1 MIGKVKILLLITLF
15 ACGNSLVHVAYSS
28 IDYEVKCTCLQH
40 ADGIST
46 FKNDPSGCIL
56 AKTHYPDGSSTTN
69 TYDSLDQLIAA
80 RDAEGHW
87 VTNRYDSRG
96 RIVSVKSTQSSISN
110 QYDVV
115 GNITNTIVDPA
126 GLHIKTSSTYDLLN
140 RKRTASTPNA
150 TEHYQYDKLGRQ
162 TNRLDAAGESWK
174 THYDAQNRPV
184 TQTRPSGH
192 TEATEYDKLGN
203 RTAFINAETNAIRYG
218 VDAQGRITAITNAI
232 GNTTRFGYD
241 DSGNVAWR
249 QNADSNLVNYTYDTL
264 NRLTSVSYKGDWQ
277 KNFTYDANGNCL
289 TASGLIGTNI
299 YAYDVMNRLTS
310 STIRVHSHSFAV
322 QNQYDANGNRT
333 NLIYPGGL
341 SVGYAYDAENRL
353 TGVTANHAHNA
364 KHFTFAYDGASRLT
378 GLSYPNGV
386 HSTFGYNAEGQV
398 TNFTY
403 DGFIRRQNTRN
414 ALGFK
419 TTETINAGLAPQSPP
434 ARQLQK
440 THNAANQL
448 TGEQIVTGSVTSQL
462 VYAYDDNGCLEGVTS
477 TSISDLT
484 SKHYS
489 YDYEN
494 RLSSVQSA
502 TSAVHYQ
509 YDTEGARIA
518 RTCNGVTTYFI
529 PDPVDGLKR
538 PLAEADAQENITRY
552 YVWSGARLLCHIE
565 ADDGTPRYYHSDE
578 LGSTLALTDDYG
590 VTDRFAYMPYGTAT
604 HSGSTQTP
612 FLWLGG
618 YGVFYDDA
626 ADLHLTVH
634 RAYSPRLKRFIQP
647 DPLGIDG
654 GPNVYMWANMNPLF
668 FVDPFGLCAEGGGDW
683 NMMTRL
689 GGAAQMVGGGVE
701 SAAGYTFGT
710 VTSPT
715 LVGGLAGAAIGT
727 HGLDNLQAGFRQ
739 MVSGQPVDTMTSQA
753 MQSVGVSRNTANLTD
768 AGMSIVF
775 TAGASYLNSVSQAS
789 AVVNMSD
796 DSLALVDRFHSPQA
810 ASSKAQYWKYNRAGR
825 TGAEITEELTKQ
837 LDNMLLPGNPGEVFI
852 PSDALPSAKYTRA
865 LEKVLDWY

>member
-1 MIGKVKILLLITLF
+1 MFWTVFLFEYMYNLLACIPSTQSLSNTILSDV
-15 ACGNSLVHVAYSS
+15 AGNPVSPT
-28 IDYEVKCTCLQH
+28 E
-40 ADGIST
+40 DGT
-46 FKNDPSGCIL
+46 VVV
-56 AKTHYPDGSSTTN
+56 TN
-69 TYDSLDQLIAA
+69 TYD
-80 RDAEGHW
+80 
-87 VTNRYDSRG
+87 
-96 RIVSVKSTQSSISN
+96 RI
-110 QYDVV
+110 
-115 GNITNTIVDPA
+115 
-126 GLHIKTSSTYDLLN
+126 
-140 RKRTASTPNA
+140 
-150 TEHYQYDKLGRQ
+150 
-162 TNRLDAAGESWK
+162 NRLDAAGESWK
-174 THYDAQNRPV
+174 THYDAQSRPV

-192 TEATEYDKLGN
+192 SEATEYDKLGN

-218 VDAQGRITAITNAI
+218 VDAQGRVTAITNAI

-264 NRLTSVSYKGDWQ
+264 NRLTSVSYKGDCQ

-322 QNQYDANGNRT
+322 QNKYDANGNRT

-353 TGVTANHAHNA
+353 IGVTANHAHNA

-378 GLSYPNGV
+378 GLSYPNRV

-419 TTETINAGLAPQSPP
+419 STETINAGLAPQSPP

-462 VYAYDDNGCLEGVTS
+462 VYAYDDNGCLKEISKNPGPNPDVTY
-477 TSISDLT
+477 T
-484 SKHYS
+484 

-502 TSAVHYQ
+502 TFAVHYQ

-538 PLAEADAQENITRY
+538 PLAEADAQGHITRY

-565 ADDGTPRYYHSDE
+565 ADGRPRYYHSDE
-578 LGSTLALTDDYG
+578 LGSTLALTDEYG
-590 VTDRFAYMPYGTAT
+590 VTDQFAYMPYGYAT

-634 RAYSPRLKRFIQP
+634 RAYSSRLKRFIQP

-668 FVDPFGLCAEGGGDW
+668 FVDPLGLCAEDFDAQGDLKPSITDYEPGFV
-683 NMMTRL
+683 NDLDRAAFAEQLRIDRENDPL
-689 GGAAQMVGGGVE
+689 GGMTP
-701 SAAGYTFGT
+701 GYC
-710 VTSPT
+710 SPVPIT
-715 LVGGLAGAAIGT
+715 EDPVMAGALVA
-727 HGLDNLQAGFRQ
+727 ARAA
-739 MVSGQPVDTMTSQA
+739 SPAMTSFKTVA
-753 MQSVGVSRNTANLTD
+753 PKAVPDGKYYSVAYEMKLNPKSYPGKSSYMYFKEANLSLEGTMRSNSGLSNLGISVPKSSAGSVIGKSPAGWVWHHD
-768 AGMSIVF
+768 VGAGTMQLVPKVQHPNIPGGIFWETLHPGGKGGMSIW
-775 TAGASYLNSVSQAS
+775 GGG
-789 AVVNMSD
+789 
-796 DSLALVDRFHSPQA
+796 H
-810 ASSKAQYWKYNRAGR
+810 
-825 TGAEITEELTKQ
+825 
-837 LDNMLLPGNPGEVFI
+837 
-852 PSDALPSAKYTRA
+852 
-865 LEKVLDWY
+865 

>member
-1 MIGKVKILLLITLF
+1 MKRIT
-15 ACGNSLVHVAYSS
+15 
-28 IDYEVKCTCLQH
+28 
-40 ADGIST
+40 
-46 FKNDPSGCIL
+46 
-56 AKTHYPDGSSTTN
+56 
-69 TYDSLDQLIAA
+69 
-80 RDAEGHW
+80 
-87 VTNRYDSRG
+87 
-96 RIVSVKSTQSSISN
+96 
-110 QYDVV
+110 
-115 GNITNTIVDPA
+115 NITHDSA
-126 GLHIKTSSTYDLLN
+126 WK
-140 RKRTASTPNA
+140 ASF
-150 TEHYQYDKLGRQ
+150 R
-162 TNRLDAAGESWK
+162 
-174 THYDAQNRPV
+174 
-184 TQTRPSGH
+184 
-192 TEATEYDKLGN
+192 
-203 RTAFINAETNAIRYG
+203 
-218 VDAQGRITAITNAI
+218 
-232 GNTTRFGYD
+232 
-241 DSGNVAWR
+241 
-249 QNADSNLVNYTYDTL
+249 
-264 NRLTSVSYKGDWQ
+264 
-277 KNFTYDANGNCL
+277 
-289 TASGLIGTNI
+289 
-299 YAYDVMNRLTS
+299 
-310 STIRVHSHSFAV
+310 
-322 QNQYDANGNRT
+322 YDANGNRT

-353 TGVTANHAHNA
+353 IGVTANHAHNA

-462 VYAYDDNGCLEGVTS
+462 VYAYDDNGCLKEISKNPGPNPDVTY
-477 TSISDLT
+477 T
-484 SKHYS
+484 

-538 PLAEADAQENITRY
+538 PLAEADAQGNITRY

-654 GPNVYMWANMNPLF
+654 GPNVYMWANMNPLMYI
-668 FVDPFGLCAEGGGDW
+668 DPLGLCKTTSENTERWQPQQFYWEDGSKPARYAQAD
-683 NMMTRL
+683 NLLTSM
-689 GGAAQMVGGGVE
+689 GAPAPYGFDNTAKAKIAATVPAIIGSEALLAGGVAV
-701 SAAGYTFGT
+701 AA
-710 VTSPT
+710 
-715 LVGGLAGAAIGT
+715 
-727 HGLDNLQAGFRQ
+727 
-739 MVSGQPVDTMTSQA
+739 
-753 MQSVGVSRNTANLTD
+753 D
-768 AGMSIVF
+768 AYA
-775 TAGASYLNSVSQAS
+775 TAGAYVAMQATPGVGTGVGAKILQVLIQQGANVDPQLDKYKSYKQIMVEGHKSVSQA
-789 AVVNMSD
+789 APIWN
-796 DSLALVDRFHSPQA
+796 AL
-810 ASSKAQYWKYNRAGR
+810 KAQRAAFSINP
-825 TGAEITEELTKQ
+825 TASWAFQDVMMADQPSVSLILSEELP
-837 LDNMLLPGNPGEVFI
+837 NGLPHAFG
-852 PSDALPSAKYTRA
+852 SD
-865 LEKVLDWY
+865 